1 MMQQTAGKKTGFTLI
16 ELLVVVA
23 IIAVLVAM
31 LLPSLAKA
39 RVQARQTLCLSKLH
53 QAGLALAMYAGEY
66 NGLGPYNGRDKN
78 PWPAVANWLWVQD
91 DNTWAVTEK
100 VQFGLLFPYL
110 SLSRDIGECPEN
122 LKCPEDAWSRKTGRD
137 FGKYTSYWINPE
149 AGCNSGYKLPLDN
162 LPPNRTAVI
171 DIFAWWDPGILGPDN
186 HQSRGANFL
195 RVDGHVKWIFAY
207 QTEGLPD
214 WSNWSWLDRF
224 E

>member
-1 MMQQTAGKKTGFTLI
+1 MRQLTKKKTSFTLI

-23 IIAVLVAM
+23 IIAVLVAI
-31 LLPSLAKA
+31 LLPALTKV
-39 RVQARQTLCLSKLH
+39 RENARQTQCLSKLH
-53 QAGLALAMYAGEY
+53 QTGLALMMYAGES
-66 NGLGPYNGRDKN
+66 NGVGPYNGRDRN

-110 SLSRDIGECPEN
+110 NLPNGFGECPDI
-122 LKCPEDAWSRKTGRD
+122 LKCPEDAWNRKTGHD

-149 AGCNSGYKLPLDN
+149 VGCNSGYKLPLEQ

-171 DIFAWWDPGILGPDN
+171 DTFAWWSPGFYGEEN

-195 RVDGHVKWIFAY
+195 RVDGHVKWIFAD
-207 QTEGLPD
+207 QTKGLPD